1 MNAFIVRPFGEKN
14 GVNFDEV
21 QAKLILPALNKA
33 GINGCTTGV
42 ILEAGNIRQDM
53 FQLLLTSDLV
63 IADISIHNANV
74 FYELGIR
81 HALRAKKTLLIR
93 CRKDEVPFDLKTDRY
108 LAYDND
114 NLGKDVDLLSES
126 IKATMR
132 SNQPDSPVFMMLPKL
147 VSQNPEDFLAI
158 PADFSKEVYVAKK
171 TEDQGKL
178 ALLATEAAFFSWEL
192 PALRIIADIQFRSKL
207 YEDARQTWE
216 IIRKRKANDI
226 EANERLATIYHRLA
240 EKETKKNPEIAEQLY
255 ALSDE
260 AIDYLFK
267 EFSTLDKNKRAEVFA
282 LKARNEKAKWIAQ
295 WIDSDPEFKASKAL
309 RPQALHDA
317 YKNYSLGFQEDL
329 NHYYSGVN
337 ALAMLKLIIS
347 LADSEP
353 AMWEAKY
360 GDEAKSTL
368 LTYKKEFNDLAMVVD
383 WAVNSEKKALERNNQ
398 SDPWVNMTIAD
409 LALLTSDNPQR
420 VAHLYYTAIESGSGL
435 NFDAAMRQLHLYKEL
450 QIMTANVTAALNEF
464 RDVLVSE
471 NIETN
476 KKAIVF
482 SGHMIDKES
491 RKEPRFPKER
501 EGAVREKIKNSVKEI
516 LGNEA
521 PKDFI
526 GIAGG
531 ACGGDILFHEVCKEL
546 GIKTGLYLALP
557 KEKFIGESVRFAGN
571 SWVDRFYAIHDDAN
585 TLVQL
590 LSDDMDLPIW
600 LQGKKDYTF
609 WERNNLWILN
619 SALSYGGRN
628 LTFLVLWNGKEG
640 DNPGGTKH
648 MIEEA
653 DKRGA
658 KSIVISP

>member
-21 QAKLILPALNKA
+21 QAKLILPALNRA
-33 GINGCTTGV
+33 GINGYTTGV

-81 HALRAKKTLLIR
+81 HALRAKRTVLIR

-108 LAYDND
+108 LAYDNND
-114 NLGKDVDLLSES
+114 LANTVDLLSES
-126 IKATMR
+126 IRATMR
-132 SNQPDSPVFMMLPKL
+132 SNRPDSPVFMMLPKL
-147 VSQNPEDFLAI
+147 VSQNPEDFLAL
-158 PADFSKEVYVAKK
+158 PADFSKEVYIAKK

-178 ALLATEAAFFSWEL
+178 ALLATEAAFFSWEI
-192 PALRIIADIQFRSKL
+192 PALRIVADIQFRLKL

-216 IIRKRKANDI
+216 IIRKRKSNDI

-240 EKETKKNPEIAEQLY
+240 ENETKKNPEISEQLF

-260 AIDYLFK
+260 AIEYLFK
-267 EFSTLDKNKRAEVFA
+267 AFGSLDRNKRAEIFA

-295 WIDSDPEFKASKAL
+295 WIDSPPELKVAKAL
-309 RPQALHDA
+309 RPQALHDS
-317 YKNYSLGFQEDL
+317 YKNYSLGFQEDM

-337 ALAMLKLIIS
+337 ALAMLKLIVS

-353 AMWEAKY
+353 GMWEAKY
-360 GDEAKSTL
+360 GDKAKSTL
-368 LTYKKEFNDLAMVVD
+368 ITYKKEFHDLAMVVD
-383 WAVNSEKKALERNNQ
+383 WAVNSEKRALERDNR

-420 VAHLYYTAIESGSGL
+420 VAHLYYMAIESGSGL
-435 NFDAAMRQLHLYKEL
+435 NFDAAMRQLYLYKEL
-450 QIMTANVTAALNEF
+450 NIMTDNVAAALHEF
-464 RDVLVSE
+464 SGIVVNE
-471 NIETN
+471 NIETT

-482 SGHMIDKES
+482 SGHMIDKEG
-491 RKEPRFPKER
+491 RKEPRFPKEK
-501 EGAVREKIKNSVKEI
+501 EAEVREKIKNSIKEI
-516 LGNEA
+516 LGDESA
-521 PKDFI
+521 KDFI

-546 GIKTGLYLALP
+546 NIKTGLYLALP
-557 KEKFIGESVRFAGN
+557 REKFIAESVRFAGN
-571 SWVDRFYAIHDDAN
+571 SWVDRFYAIHDDVN

-590 LSDDMDLPIW
+590 LSNDMELPIW
-600 LQGKKDYTF
+600 LQAKKDYNF